1 MIFDLHEIFEDAA
14 ERAGVELRTGFDYKS
29 MRRSLAYVLREF
41 SNDGYNLY
49 AIQPLTLP
57 LVAGTTTYALPADCI
72 DVSDVVLRANAN
84 TTQQL
89 DTTVTRV
96 GLADYHGYTNKLAQ
110 GRPTQ
115 YTVERRTT
123 SSITFYLCPN
133 QAYTAILWY
142 MQYVVEPDAG
152 EAVPSVPDRF
162 VPALISGLAYH
173 LALKRPGLADRLA
186 ILQPE
191 YMRQWQ
197 LAKDEDRDK
206 ADFFVLPYNT
216 R

>member
-1 MIFDLHEIFEDAA
+1 MIFDLHECFEDAA
-14 ERAGVELRTGFDYKS
+14 ERAGIELRTGFDFKS
-29 MRRSLAYVLREF
+29 MRRSLHFLLREWA
-41 SNDGYNLY
+41 NDGYNLY

-72 DVSDVVLRANAN
+72 DVSDVVIRSNVGTA
-84 TTQQL
+84 QQA
-89 DTTVTRV
+89 DITVNRIS
-96 GLADYHGYTNKLAQ
+96 LADYHAYTNKLAR

-115 YTVERRTT
+115 FTVERRTT
-123 SSITFYLCPN
+123 SSITFYLCPE
-133 QAYTAILWY
+133 QAYTAVLWY

-173 LALKRPGLADRLA
+173 LALKRPALADRIATLGS
-186 ILQPE
+186 E
-191 YMRQWQ
+191 YQRQWG
-197 LAKDEDRDK
+197 LAKDEDRDR
-206 ADFFVLPYNT
+206 ADFYVLPFNT